1 MKKHRSIWISGAV
14 AVYFLLLCLLVAV
27 ESAAPAEAGATITTM
42 GQAIWYSLV
51 TMTTVG
57 YGDAAPVTGAGRV
70 IGALFLLL
78 SAGALTAM
86 ISFGVSWFTGAGV
99 PRFRIRR
106 AGQRPIYIF
115 PRADGAAKALSDNIL
130 AETPEEIAISIAGE
144 MIEHRARLA
153 GRRH

>member
-1 MKKHRSIWISGAV
+1 MKKHRSIWIAGAV

-70 IGALFLLL
+70 IGA
-78 SAGALTAM
+78 
-86 ISFGVSWFTGAGV
+86 
-99 PRFRIRR
+99 
-106 AGQRPIYIF
+106 
-115 PRADGAAKALSDNIL
+115 
-130 AETPEEIAISIAGE
+130 
-144 MIEHRARLA
+144 
-153 GRRH
+153 